1 MFCKKIIAFVMVI
14 CLSASCGMLMNT
26 QALETS
32 EPNQEIF
39 ELELVGNGN
48 VAITPFWYT
57 ADTIT
62 VLSISSTGVA
72 TGTAKITGYSGTTT
86 KVTITMTLQKKGGF
100 LNLFWN
106 DVVTWTQTFNN
117 YKGALSKNYN
127 VSGGT
132 YRIRADY
139 VAYKGSASETI
150 TAYSSEV
157 KY

>member
-1 MFCKKIIAFVMVI
+1 MAV
-14 CLSASCGMLMNT
+14 CLSVSCGAIVNA
-26 QALETS
+26 QALEPS
-32 EPNQEIF
+32 EPDQEVC
-39 ELELVGNGN
+39 ELELVGDGN
-48 VAITPFWYT
+48 VTITPFWAYT

-62 VLSISSTGVA
+62 VLSISSSGVA

-106 DVVTWTQTFNN
+106 DVVTWTQTFND
-117 YKGALSKNYN
+117 YKGALSKSYN